1 MPEIGEVAR
10 IVHYLRKHL
19 VNRTIAAVQVQEDD
33 IIYGKVGTSAEAF
46 KAAITGKKV
55 LGARQ
60 QGKYFWLEMS
70 SPPHPLMHFG
80 MTGWMKFSNDDS
92 AYYKPTKADEDTW
105 PPKYWKFVLETEG
118 KGGEKCEAAFVD
130 SRRLAR
136 IRLVD
141 VPAEEMRKTTPLKEN
156 GPDPVIDKD
165 VLTLEWLSDKM
176 KSKRVPVK
184 ALLLDQANISGVGN
198 WVADEVLYQARIH
211 PEQYSNTLGEEQL
224 KRLHDSLVSVCTTAV
239 ETRAESSQFPDTWLM
254 KHRWNK
260 GKKEGNVLPN
270 GDKIIHITVGG
281 RTSAVVPNVQKKS
294 GPVAADVPS
303 EVDGEQSGGEAG
315 GEEEAKKPKKSR
327 GKAAAKS
334 KGDGEAH
341 AKEPVRASKRGQS
354 KKTYAED
361 DEPIDNAEEEEEEE
375 EEEKEEEDGEKPMP
389 KKRKIATG
397 KPAKGKA
404 STGTARSKQNAATKV
419 SKADEEVMDAAE
431 EDGSDP
437 VDDAEEGED
446 KPTSKKRKTATAK
459 PAKGKASM
467 GTARSK
473 KNAATKAFKADEKIM
488 DDSQGDAQD
497 SSAMEE
503 SEEDVEPAPRP
514 KRKAATK
521 SKPKAK
527 INGASKKAA
536 SAKKETVETA
546 AAGSEDDQG
555 RRRST
560 RGKK

>member
-19 VNRTIAAVQVQEDD
+19 VNRTIAAVQVQEND
-33 IIYGKVGTSAEAF
+33 IVYGKVGTSAGAF

-118 KGGEKCEAAFVD
+118 KGDEKCQAAFVD

-165 VLTLEWLSDKM
+165 VLTFDWLSDKM

-254 KHRWNK
+254 KHR
-260 GKKEGNVLPN
+260 
-270 GDKIIHITVGG
+270 
-281 RTSAVVPNVQKKS
+281 
-294 GPVAADVPS
+294 
-303 EVDGEQSGGEAG
+303 
-315 GEEEAKKPKKSR
+315 
-327 GKAAAKS
+327 
-334 KGDGEAH
+334 
-341 AKEPVRASKRGQS
+341 
-354 KKTYAED
+354 
-361 DEPIDNAEEEEEEE
+361 
-375 EEEKEEEDGEKPMP
+375 
-389 KKRKIATG
+389 
-397 KPAKGKA
+397 
-404 STGTARSKQNAATKV
+404 
-419 SKADEEVMDAAE
+419 
-431 EDGSDP
+431 
-437 VDDAEEGED
+437 
-446 KPTSKKRKTATAK
+446 
-459 PAKGKASM
+459 
-467 GTARSK
+467 
-473 KNAATKAFKADEKIM
+473 
-488 DDSQGDAQD
+488 
-497 SSAMEE
+497 
-503 SEEDVEPAPRP
+503 
-514 KRKAATK
+514 
-521 SKPKAK
+521 
-527 INGASKKAA
+527 
-536 SAKKETVETA
+536 
-546 AAGSEDDQG
+546 
-555 RRRST
+555 
-560 RGKK
+560 